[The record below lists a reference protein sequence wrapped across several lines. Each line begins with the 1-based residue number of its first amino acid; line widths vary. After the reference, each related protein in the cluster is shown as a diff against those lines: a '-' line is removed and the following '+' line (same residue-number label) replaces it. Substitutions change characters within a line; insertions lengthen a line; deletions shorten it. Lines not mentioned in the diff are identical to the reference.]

1 MKQTIIAYFHTY
13 IKQFRKSDD
22 ISILHLKLF
31 WSYVFKLITAIQGDM
46 GGRRERE
53 RLRQTDRQRK
63 RQTDRQGETQR
74 DRQTERERGRERE
87 RDRGQAGCLSSAV
100 GLVCSVGNFSISLYI

>member
-1 MKQTIIAYFHTY
+1 M
-13 IKQFRKSDD
+13 
-22 ISILHLKLF
+22 
-31 WSYVFKLITAIQGDM
+31 LITAIQGDM
-46 GGRRERE
+46 GGRRERERE

-87 RDRGQAGCLSSAV
+87 RSGSSWM
-100 GLVCSVGNFSISLYI
+100 SVQCCGSCVQCGELQHLTVYITWCRPVPGATW